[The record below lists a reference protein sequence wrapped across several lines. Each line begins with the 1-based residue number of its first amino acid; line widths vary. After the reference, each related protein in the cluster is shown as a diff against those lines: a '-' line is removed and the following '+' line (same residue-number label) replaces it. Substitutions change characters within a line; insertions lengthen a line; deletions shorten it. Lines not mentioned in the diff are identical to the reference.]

1 MKCQISVTDIQSA
14 GYISAARASNTQ
26 LFCNFYDSS
35 VYRPSCF
42 YCNHST
48 SCSYSFYSAPCIY
61 SYKYF
66 YFYCSSV
73 CASLSCKSDVSVFL
87 SLCKYGCFFSYN
99 IFTPFMFT
107 GCWNIWRSFP
117 LLADSTNLM
126 TFFCF
131 STVSFDI
138 NNSFPEMTTFFVFV
152 SMSSFSHICVEYSLT
167 AWT

>member
-14 GYISAARASNTQ
+14 GYISTARASNTQ

-61 SYKYF
+61 SYNSFIGTCIDY
-66 YFYCSSV
+66 SV
-73 CASLSCKSDVSVFL
+73 L
-87 SLCKYGCFFSYN
+87 
-99 IFTPFMFT
+99 T
-107 GCWNIWRSFP
+107 G
-117 LLADSTNLM
+117 STDLM

-138 NNSFPEMTTFFVFV
+138 NNSFPEMTAFFGFV
-152 SMSSFSHICVEYSLT
+152 SMSSFSQICVEYSLS
-167 AWT
+167 A

>member
-1 MKCQISVTDIQSA
+1 MKCQISVTDIQSV

-61 SYKYF
+61 SYN

-87 SLCKYGCFFSYN
+87 SLCKYGCFLVTVY
-99 IFTPFMFT
+99 
-107 GCWNIWRSFP
+107 
-117 LLADSTNLM
+117 LLHLYLPVAGISESIL
-126 TFFCF
+126 FHRIPYE
-131 STVSFDI
+131 V
-138 NNSFPEMTTFFVFV
+138 
-152 SMSSFSHICVEYSLT
+152 
-167 AWT
+167 

>member
-1 MKCQISVTDIQSA
+1 MKCQISVTDIQRA

-61 SYKYF
+61 SDNSLIGTCIDY
-66 YFYCSSV
+66 SV
-73 CASLSCKSDVSVFL
+73 L
-87 SLCKYGCFFSYN
+87 
-99 IFTPFMFT
+99 T
-107 GCWNIWRSFP
+107 G
-117 LLADSTNLM
+117 STDLM

-138 NNSFPEMTTFFVFV
+138 NNSFPEMTSFFVFV

-167 AWT
+167 A